1 MLLPLNPV
9 VSTESKLKGYTLS
22 FRNETERTRVYDW
35 DPSAAVTVVRAVLTE
50 KKLHSIFC
58 RPHNCSQRKTEH
70 LLW

>member
-50 KKLHSIFC
+50 KKLHSIF
-58 RPHNCSQRKTEH
+58 
-70 LLW
+70 LWST